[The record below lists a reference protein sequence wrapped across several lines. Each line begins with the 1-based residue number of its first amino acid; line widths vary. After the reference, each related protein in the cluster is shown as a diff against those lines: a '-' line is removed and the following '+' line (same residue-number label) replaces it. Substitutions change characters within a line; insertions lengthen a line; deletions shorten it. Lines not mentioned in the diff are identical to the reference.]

1 MKSVIALLCIVSLG
15 GCGSTAPIKTS
26 EQFCDLKSKTVSV
39 KDKTGRVVD
48 EESIDVMVCNDN
60 KVDRLFHAK
69 SGMARDCGEYK
80 YVMTL
85 NGRPVERTGYACQKY
100 NGTWEVVPHPS
111 MYQ

>member
-1 MKSVIALLCIVSLG
+1 MR
-15 GCGSTAPIKTS
+15 
-26 EQFCDLKSKTVSV
+26 DLSMLWY
-39 KDKTGRVVD
+39 
-48 EESIDVMVCNDN
+48 VMIT
-60 KVDRLFHAK
+60 KYRLFHAQ

-80 YVMTL
+80 YVMNL